1 MKDPIVAEVRKYRM
15 DHTRKFKGN
24 LAAICADLKDLQKHS
39 GHIVV
44 RLPAIKHTA
53 SYPITMRPQ

>member
-24 LAAICADLKDLQKHS
+24 LAAICADLKDSQKHS
-39 GHIVV
+39 GHTVI

-53 SYPITMRPQ
+53 SLLLRRQVR